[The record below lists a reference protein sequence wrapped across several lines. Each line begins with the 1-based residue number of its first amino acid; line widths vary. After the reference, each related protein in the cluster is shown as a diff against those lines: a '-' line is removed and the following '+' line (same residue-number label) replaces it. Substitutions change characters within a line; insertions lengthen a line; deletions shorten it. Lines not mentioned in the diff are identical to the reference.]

1 MSRPWLTGGSVHPC
15 TLPRLWGRSLNG
27 SLLFCLRKDVA
38 LVSHCV
44 LGLGTKDEGSVALGE
59 GTFYVHL
66 LAWSCVER
74 VQAGVVVI
82 WN

>member
-1 MSRPWLTGGSVHPC
+1 MAGGDTVRC
-15 TLPRLWGRSLNG
+15 LPLG
-27 SLLFCLRKDVA
+27 SELKRKVTISAFRKEVA

-59 GTFYVHL
+59 GTFYVRL
-66 LAWSCVER
+66 PAWFCVER